1 MPPPRDPEDMDRGLL
16 LSALATDPAPKA
28 TVAPAVVVDK
38 ALLKE
43 EAMAH
48 LHSSALVLLKEE
60 AMAHPHSSALVLLK
74 EAAMANSSALA
85 LLKEAAM
92 ADNSAMSLHK

>member
-1 MPPPRDPEDMDRGLL
+1 MDRGLL

-28 TVAPAVVVDK
+28 TVAPAVVADK

-43 EAMAH
+43 VAMANN
-48 LHSSALVLLKEE
+48 SAPLDK
-60 AMAHPHSSALVLLK
+60 ALLK
-74 EAAMANSSALA
+74 EAAMADSSALA

-92 ADNSAMSLHK
+92 ADSSALSLHK